1 MHWTELE
8 RLLQETY
15 DSAGQQDAAELRDAD
30 GSGDDPRRT
39 DVLLIYNPT
48 AGPRGELRRDL
59 ERVVAYLEERGWRVA
74 IRATRQPGDATE
86 LARVAVAARC
96 KAVLVGGG
104 DGTVHEVVNGLVGSE
119 TAMGVLPVGTGNV
132 WAREIGLPTLGFTQS
147 DRLLAAARM
156 LVDGE
161 VRWIDVGRIGE
172 RFFLNSAGVGIDATV
187 AAQVEPRTRTAKQL
201 GGVLPYLVAGL
212 SIARDF
218 RGVGSTV
225 VVDDRMVRTTM
236 ILIVVSNIQLYG
248 GVVKMTPEARLDDG
262 LLDVRI
268 FRGMGRSW
276 VFRHVAGV
284 FTHRHLRDPMVSHYQ
299 GRHIVIDT
307 TEPVPVQL
315 DGEPVGETPI
325 SIEVVPRS
333 LRVLVPRAAGAD
345 LFSRSADGRPVLP
358 SRPPR
363 SRLQPLHNLGSR
375 VRGAVETNKRSRS

>member
-8 RLLQETY
+8 RLLRKNEGPSPSR
-15 DSAGQQDAAELRDAD
+15 DSAEP
-30 GSGDDPRRT
+30 GDDPRRT

-59 ERVVAYLEERGWRVA
+59 DRVVGYLDERGWRVA
-74 IRATRQPGDATE
+74 TRATRKPGDATE
-86 LARVAVAARC
+86 LARVAVAARI
-96 KAVLVGGG
+96 KAVLVAGG
-104 DGTVHEVVNGLVGSE
+104 DGTVHEVVNGLVGSD

-132 WAREIGLPTLGFTQS
+132 WAKEIGLPTMGLTQP

-161 VRWIDVGRIGE
+161 VRWVDVGRVGD
-172 RFFLNSAGVGIDATV
+172 RYFLNSAGVGIDASV

-201 GGVLPYLVAGL
+201 GGVVPYLVAGL

-218 RGVGSTV
+218 RGIRSTV
-225 VVDDRMVRTTM
+225 VIDGHTVRTTV
-236 ILIVVSNIQLYG
+236 LLVVVANIQLYG

-268 FRGMGRSW
+268 FKGMGPSW

-284 FTHRHLRDPMVSHYQ
+284 FTHRHLRDPMVSHCQ
-299 GRHIVIDT
+299 GRCVTILT
-307 TEPVPVQL
+307 TEPIPVQL
-315 DGEPVGETPI
+315 DGEPVGTTPI

-333 LRVLVPRAAGAD
+333 LRVLVPRDGPAD
-345 LFSRSADGRPVLP
+345 LFAHAADGRSVLP

-363 SRLQPLHNLGSR
+363 GRFQRLSDLSTRMRDAVQTN
-375 VRGAVETNKRSRS
+375 VRSQT

>member
-1 MHWTELE
+1 MHWIELE
-8 RLLQETY
+8 KLLHETY
-15 DSAGQQDAAELRDAD
+15 DSAGSQDATESLDAAA
-30 GSGDDPRRT
+30 SGDDPRRT

-59 ERVVAYLEERGWRVA
+59 ERVVAYLKERGWRVA

-132 WAREIGLPTLGFTQS
+132 WAKEIGLPTLGFTQP

-161 VRWIDVGRIGE
+161 VRWVDVGRAGE
-172 RFFLNSAGVGIDATV
+172 RYFLNSAGVGIDATV
-187 AAQVEPRTRTAKQL
+187 VAQMEPRTRTAKKL

-218 RGVGSTV
+218 RGARSTI
-225 VVDDRMVRTTM
+225 VVDGRAVHTTM
-236 ILIVVSNIQLYG
+236 LLVVVSNIQLYG

-268 FRGMGRSW
+268 FRGMGPAW

-299 GRHIVIDT
+299 GRDIAIYTAV
-307 TEPVPVQL
+307 PFPVQL
-315 DGEPVGETPI
+315 DGEPVGMTPL

-333 LRVLVPRAAGAD
+333 LRVLVPRAAAAD
-345 LFSRSADGRPVLP
+345 LFAHSADGRPVLP

-363 SRLQPLHNLGSR
+363 SRFQPLRDLGLR
-375 VRGAVETNKRSRS
+375 VRGAVETNKREGT